1 MKKYAPVLLL
11 MVLLLTAL
19 SCQTPALFRSNN
31 SLPATPSAETVYQE
45 PQQNNNN
52 VTPASPALKS
62 TLSDGFTDLA
72 SLYERVSPGVV
83 SIQVLTSDS
92 GGQGSGFV
100 YDNNGYIITNEH
112 VVEGAQQ
119 VYVNFSSGLKVHGN
133 VVAEDPDSDL
143 AVIKVDVNTS
153 ELAPLSLGNSDQVKV
168 GQTVVAIGNPY
179 GLSGTMTEGIVSAKG
194 RTLESLRL
202 SNSGNPYS
210 SGDIIQTDASIN
222 PGNSGGPLLN
232 LNGEVIGINRAIR
245 TSGTSISGD
254 PVNTGIGF
262 AISINIVKKV
272 VPILIQNG
280 HYDYPYLGVTAREEL
295 ILPEIEALNLP
306 RTTGAYI
313 VDVTSGGPADRAG
326 LRAGSTR
333 TSISGLYAGGDLI
346 IAVDQ
351 RPVNVFGD
359 LLGYLLSN
367 KSPGDSITITI
378 MRDGQQKDVEVILDK
393 RE

>member
-1 MKKYAPVLLL
+1 MKKYAPVWVLV
-11 MVLLLTAL
+11 VLLFTAL
-19 SCQTPALFRSNN
+19 SCQTPTYFRSLTNSTAVPTAAIFQQAPQENN
-31 SLPATPSAETVYQE
+31 VNPPSAAA
-45 PQQNNNN
+45 QNGMPGGVND
-52 VTPASPALKS
+52 
-62 TLSDGFTDLA
+62 LSG
-72 SLYERVSPGVV
+72 LYERVSPGVV

-100 YDNNGYIITNEH
+100 YDNSGYIITNEH
-112 VVEGAQQ
+112 VVEGAQE

-143 AVIKVDVNTS
+143 AVIKVEVNS
-153 ELAPLSLGNSDQVKV
+153 ADLAPVILGDSDQVKV

-194 RTLESLRL
+194 RTLDSLRL
-202 SNSGNPYS
+202 SNTGNPYS

-232 LNGEVIGINRAIR
+232 LAGEVIGINRAIR

-262 AISINIVKKV
+262 AIPINIVKKV
-272 VPILIQNG
+272 VPVLIQEG

-295 ILPEIEALNLP
+295 ILPEIEALDLP

-313 VDVTSGGPADRAG
+313 VDVAAGGPADRAG
-326 LRAGSTR
+326 LRSGKTR
-333 TSISGLYAGGDLI
+333 TSISGLLAGGDLI

-351 RPVNVFGD
+351 HPVNVFGD
-359 LLGYLLSN
+359 LLGYLLSH
-367 KSPGDSITITI
+367 KSPGDTITITI
-378 MRDGQQKDVEVILDK
+378 IRDGQQQDVEVTLDK